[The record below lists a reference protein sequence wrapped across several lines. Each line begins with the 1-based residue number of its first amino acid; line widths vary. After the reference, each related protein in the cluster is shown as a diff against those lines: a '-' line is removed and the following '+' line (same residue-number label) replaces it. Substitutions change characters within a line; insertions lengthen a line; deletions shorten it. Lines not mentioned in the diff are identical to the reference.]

1 MNEQKEYS
9 AGKQSAGSRAGAE
22 KCSNPMNYCCLARPS
37 PSLASSG
44 CSDSDVDKAKEPA
57 TLSSRANSATRWCH
71 DISSSSKTSSTT
83 RSRSH
88 DNVSFS
94 SQSPLDYSYS
104 SNSQK
109 PASLLNPLLTWTAE
123 ELELVSQMRQGMKNT
138 SRRKRAKKP
147 KDAPKRPLR
156 WAIIG
161 MIVDVFLSR
170 LPCSH
175 KCSCPFV
182 THSSLFA
189 ITTLY
194 AVLTIYSSRKN
205 GRKSWVMS
213 INP

>member
-1 MNEQKEYS
+1 MNEQQEYS

-22 KCSNPMNYCCLARPS
+22 KSSNSMNYNCLARPS

-57 TLSSRANSATRWCH
+57 TLSSRANSASRWCH

-83 RSRSH
+83 RSLH

-94 SQSPLDYSYS
+94 SQSPLDSSYS

-109 PASLLNPLLTWTAE
+109 PASLRNPLLTWTAE

-156 WAIIG
+156 
-161 MIVDVFLSR
+161 
-170 LPCSH
+170 
-175 KCSCPFV
+175 
-182 THSSLFA
+182 
-189 ITTLY
+189 
-194 AVLTIYSSRKN
+194 
-205 GRKSWVMS
+205 
-213 INP
+213 